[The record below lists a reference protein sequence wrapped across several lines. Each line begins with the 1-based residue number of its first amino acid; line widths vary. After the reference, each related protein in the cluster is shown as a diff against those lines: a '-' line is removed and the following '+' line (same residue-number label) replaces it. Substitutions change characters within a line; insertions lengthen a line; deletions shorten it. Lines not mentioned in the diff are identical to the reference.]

1 MNDKNSVNNLN
12 QNIDQLE
19 PKPQSPIKIKEPE
32 KLSREEISLQKS
44 KGNSHKNQKFVDSKM
59 VDDNL
64 EHPDPLLSDFCEESI
79 DEIKK
84 NFYENKKKEHLLI
97 VEHNKNLKAKN
108 IQIMQQ
114 KLKIE
119 KESKQLKEN
128 IGKVVLN
135 SKFMNDK
142 NFQKSSGKNNN
153 LLIKPEKVVNNF
165 ELKRLSDI
173 KKQNNLNNSNI
184 IIKNEMKKNNSL
196 KIIKYHKKQK
206 LIKNNS
212 KNQNSHLMGQII
224 KIPIN
229 LMAKGQQGIKQ
240 INKINQPKENDKTKN
255 QQPSKSRDNKVNLK
269 KIIKIVPMNDI
280 STIEIERNK
289 SPQTS
294 VKKLNYNYINNI
306 QNSQKKEVSPNSMN
320 KNNNLNK
327 IIISTKY
334 QTLYQENSIPNK
346 NKINLSYIKQDNI
359 KTISSDIRKSDQISL
374 NNEQNYEV
382 KRIVLPFRVNN
393 NTKNSQ
399 FYTIS
404 KEQINLSNTKNKINT
419 SINNDFKHNSINKV
433 NEIYNSSEK
442 ENFPTNLKNDKCN
455 KKTIERGG
463 KFNNNSTTY
472 VVISKNS
479 RSKQK
484 NLKPSRTV
492 DTQNFPNYN
501 KNLVSNLSYLSLQHS
516 PLNKS
521 PVQSYSYYPQKIPI
535 NQSKT
540 NNNDKNK
547 MFLLSGKKNNNSIQN
562 YQNINY
568 NNNYCV
574 FGRNDT
580 NLGNINKIYYTKNK
594 LINRPV
600 FYTYNYGDNF
610 LLDESFFSYLNT
622 SGYNY

>member
-1 MNDKNSVNNLN
+1 
-12 QNIDQLE
+12 
-19 PKPQSPIKIKEPE
+19 
-32 KLSREEISLQKS
+32 
-44 KGNSHKNQKFVDSKM
+44 
-59 VDDNL
+59 
-64 EHPDPLLSDFCEESI
+64 
-79 DEIKK
+79 
-84 NFYENKKKEHLLI
+84 
-97 VEHNKNLKAKN
+97 
-108 IQIMQQ
+108 
-114 KLKIE
+114 
-119 KESKQLKEN
+119 
-128 IGKVVLN
+128 
-135 SKFMNDK
+135 MNDK
-142 NFQKSSGKNNN
+142 NFQKSSGKNNS

-173 KKQNNLNNSNI
+173 KNQNNLTKCDINN
-184 IIKNEMKKNNSL
+184 KNKMKKNNSL
-196 KIIKYHKKQK
+196 RIIQYHKKQK

-212 KNQNSHLMGQII
+212 KSKSRHSMGQII

-229 LMAKGQQGIKQ
+229 LKVKSQQGTKQ
-240 INKINQPKENDKTKN
+240 INKIQLPKQNNKIINHKA
-255 QQPSKSRDNKVNLK
+255 SKSNNNKINPK
-269 KIIKIVPMNDI
+269 KIIKIVPLNNI

-294 VKKLNYNYINNI
+294 GNKINYNYINKIHN
-306 QNSQKKEVSPNSMN
+306 SPNREIRSN
-320 KNNNLNK
+320 SKNIKNNLNK
-327 IIISTKY
+327 IVISKNY
-334 QTLYQENSIPNK
+334 QTLYQDNSIIKDNK
-346 NKINLSYIKQDNI
+346 ANLSYIKQDNI
-359 KTISSDIRKSDQISL
+359 KTISNEKLVNNIRKSDEISL
-374 NNEQNYEV
+374 NVEPKYQV
-382 KRIVLPFRVNN
+382 KRIVLPFKVNN
-393 NTKNSQ
+393 NKANNHPSNKEY
-399 FYTIS
+399 YTIT
-404 KEQINLSNTKNKINT
+404 KEKINLSNNKNEVNT
-419 SINNDFKHNSINKV
+419 SINNGLKNNSINKV
-433 NEIYNSSEK
+433 FENYNDSEK
-442 ENFPTNLKNDKCN
+442 ENFPTNLKDDKCN

-568 NNNYCV
+568 NNNYSV

-580 NLGNINKIYYTKNK
+580 NLGSINKIYYTKNK
-594 LINRPV
+594 LLNRPV
-600 FYTYNYGDNF
+600 IYNYNYGDNF